1 MLTMSYTYRLY
12 PTTNQ
17 QTLMLKW
24 LETCR
29 RLYNHCLRDLKDWIN
44 SRKCSLFSCSLNKEY
59 IMAPDLPFPN
69 YLEQKR
75 QLTQWKKTNRWY
87 KAVHSQ
93 VTQDVVKR
101 IHNTWEAFKARGY
114 GFPRFKK
121 YGQFRSFL
129 FPQFKD
135 NPLNGNTIKLPTF
148 GEVPINVHR
157 PIPEGFKVK
166 GVRVVSRA
174 RGTIWYAVVTIQC
187 DIDVPNP
194 LPSGRGLGADIGLE
208 SYLVASNQFRVRP
221 ARFFRDLQSQLQ
233 SLQRK
238 VSRKKKRSKNWEK
251 AQLKMAR
258 LHHKIS
264 NSRKNF
270 HFVTSHALCDQAD
283 MIFVEDIDFRVSA
296 KGFLGKHMLDGGF
309 GQFRQLLSWV
319 CWKRGKY
326 FATVDH
332 KFTSQICP
340 KCNTHTGKKELS
352 QRLHICPVCNYQTT
366 RDHASAEVIL
376 NRGLEQVVPM
386 DCRERKL
393 SGNGVLSGVEYL
405 DKCRSRNAN
414 SRGLEAYAC
423 TAL

>member
-1 MLTMSYTYRLY
+1 MLTMNYTYRIY
-12 PTTNQ
+12 PTKSQ
-17 QTLMLKW
+17 QALMLEW

-29 RLYNHCLRDLKDWIN
+29 RLYNHCLRALKDWIA
-44 SRKCSLFSCSLNKEY
+44 SRKCSLIQCSLSREY
-59 IMAPDLPFPN
+59 IMSPELAFPG

-75 QLTQWKKTNRWY
+75 QLTQWKKTNPWY

-101 IHNTWEAFKARGY
+101 MHNTWEAFKSRGC
-114 GFPRFKK
+114 GFPRYKK
-121 YGQFRSFL
+121 YGQYRSFV

-135 NPLNGNTIKLPTF
+135 NPINGNHIKIPTF
-148 GEVPINVHR
+148 GQVSINVHR

-166 GVRVVSRA
+166 GVRIVSRA

-187 DIDVPNP
+187 DVNVPDP
-194 LPSGRGLGADIGLE
+194 VPSGRGLGVDIGLE
-208 SYLVASNQFRVRP
+208 SYLVASNNFRVRP
-221 ARFFRDLQSQLQ
+221 ARFFRDLQSQLK

-238 VSRKKKRSKNWEK
+238 VSRKQKKSKNWEK
-251 AQLKMAR
+251 AQLKVAR

-270 HFVTSHALCDQAD
+270 HFQTSHQLCDQID

-309 GQFRQLLSWV
+309 GQFRDLLSWV

-326 FATVDH
+326 FQKVDD

-352 QRLHICPVCNYQTT
+352 QRLHICPECSYQTT
-366 RDHASAEVIL
+366 RDHASSEVIL
-376 NRGLEQVVPM
+376 NRGLEQILPM

-393 SGNGVLSGVEYL
+393 SGNGVLSGVKYL
-405 DKCRSRNAN
+405 DKCRSRNLSA
-414 SRGLEAYAC
+414 
-423 TAL
+423 